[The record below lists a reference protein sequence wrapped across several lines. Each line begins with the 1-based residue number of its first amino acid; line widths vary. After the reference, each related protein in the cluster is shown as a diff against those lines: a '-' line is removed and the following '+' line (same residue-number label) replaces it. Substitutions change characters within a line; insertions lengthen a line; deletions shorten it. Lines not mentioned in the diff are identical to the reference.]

1 MESLLKSKVSS
12 EKKTEINTLISKIKI
27 LSLILD
33 LSLKTTAGLRKLI
46 NIAMVIGV
54 INMGLFIVLGVYL
67 LNG

>member
-12 EKKTEINTLISKIKI
+12 EKKTEISTLTSKIKI

>member
-12 EKKTEINTLISKIKI
+12 EKKTEISTLTSKIKI

-46 NIAMVIGV
+46 NIVMVIGV